1 MERALSL
8 EDSITVEQTTR
19 TKNINPDKAYDFIVY
34 DGVMPTKWYHN
45 ENVILLAPSDKVVIG
60 KQTLVRKV
68 QTFKNG
74 SITFPQSNITQDLEA
89 FTVSAAKGFRYALPS
104 WAYSFAGEGN
114 QCVGYLGKLQD
125 RVVAVLGF
133 DLHNSDLP
141 LQMEFPVLVQGILAQ
156 AEQTMSFDAASY
168 EPGDTV
174 TLQLGS
180 GKQASIRWQDPA
192 GQTVADQNAQG
203 QAVYTDTRMAGLYH
217 MTVTDTKRSTKY
229 FAVTF
234 PEKESKC
241 TNRVHIHTKW
251 QKTDCDNGK
260 CQQTCMA
267 RGCL

>member
-1 MERALSL
+1 
-8 EDSITVEQTTR
+8 
-19 TKNINPDKAYDFIVY
+19 
-34 DGVMPTKWYHN
+34 MPTKWYHN

-141 LQMEFPVLVQGILAQ
+141 LQMEFPVLVQGFWRRQSRRCLLMQHRTSREIRSPCSLA
-156 AEQTMSFDAASY
+156 
-168 EPGDTV
+168 V
-174 TLQLGS
+174 VS
-180 GKQASIRWQDPA
+180 GHLSAGKIRR
-192 GQTVADQNAQG
+192 
-203 QAVYTDTRMAGLYH
+203 TD
-217 MTVTDTKRSTKY
+217 S
-229 FAVTF
+229 
-234 PEKESKC
+234 C
-241 TNRVHIHTKW
+241 
-251 QKTDCDNGK
+251 
-260 CQQTCMA
+260 
-267 RGCL
+267 